1 MASAPRREGGADNN
15 CDADSIDLSARWR
28 KALSPFIQSSSG
40 SRSMSQFCHW
50 EGDVLV
56 LNVLG
61 RPAAKQTAI
70 GKVIG
75 KQLEIHVAE
84 RPVRGRATAHMVRF
98 LAGEFDVPEEAITVV
113 FGVYKVNKQLRI
125 KAPKRLPA
133 MIPPCPPQQES
144 LFD

>member
-1 MASAPRREGGADNN
+1 MPR
-15 CDADSIDLSARWR
+15 
-28 KALSPFIQSSSG
+28 
-40 SRSMSQFCHW
+40 FCHW

-70 GKVIG
+70 GEVLG

-98 LAGEFDVPEEAITVV
+98 LAGEFQVEESAITVV
-113 FGVYKVNKQLRI
+113 FGVYNVNKQLRI
-125 KAPKRLPA
+125 KAPQRLPP
-133 MIPPCPPQQES
+133 MIPPPPPQQAG
-144 LFD
+144 LFDD